1 MPNRDPA
8 SLRSVALPTEHG
20 GWSLTLE
27 PALLGLI
34 VEPGAAGL
42 CLAGAALLG
51 FLTRTPLKLA
61 LVDRRRRRTL
71 PRTRLATITATV
83 EMAGLIVLAVLAA
96 LLAEGSFWWPLAIAA
111 PLVALEL
118 WYDVRSRSRRLV
130 PELAGSV
137 GVASIAA
144 AIALAGG
151 GSDLLAGGLWLIAAA
166 RAVAAIA
173 FVRVQLRRGK
183 NQPHS
188 LWLNDGF
195 QIVAVVAVAV
205 GLAAD
210 AASVPAVLAI
220 LALAII
226 HAVLVRR
233 PVPKTAIVGAQQVVF
248 GLAVVLTAALGAIA
262 P

>member
-1 MPNRDPA
+1 MANRNPVL
-8 SLRSVALPTEHG
+8 LRSVALPNEHG

-27 PALLGLI
+27 PALLGLL
-34 VEPGAAGL
+34 VEPGWAGA
-42 CLAGAALLG
+42 CLAVAALLA

-61 LVDRRRRRTL
+61 LVDRRRNRAL
-71 PRTRLATITATV
+71 PRTTMATSVASIEIAALAS
-83 EMAGLIVLAVLAA
+83 LVLLAAVLADA
-96 LLAEGSFWWPLAIAA
+96 PFWWPLALAA
-111 PLVALEL
+111 PLVVIEL
-118 WYDVRSRSRRLV
+118 WYDLRSRSRRLV

-151 GSDLLAGGLWLIAAA
+151 ATNLTAGGLWLIAAA
-166 RAVAAIA
+166 RAVAAIT

-183 NQPHS
+183 LQPHS

-195 QIVAVVAVAV
+195 QVLAVVAVAG

-210 AASVPAVLAI
+210 AVSVPAVLAI
-220 LALAII
+220 FALALA
-226 HAVLVRR
+226 HSVLVRR
-233 PVPKTAIVGAQQVVF
+233 PVPKTAVIGAQQVVF